1 MMRDSYS
8 FVLFDLDGTISN
20 PKLGII
26 NSVQY
31 AAKKMGLR
39 DVQAAEV
46 EAHIGPPLQETFA
59 EVFGLG
65 EEETKKMIGYYRDY
79 FKETGMFE
87 NVLYPGIQEL
97 LEALKPVNHL
107 VVATSKPT
115 EFAEK
120 ILSYFQ
126 IEQYFELVVGSTLDG
141 TRTKKREIIRFI
153 LEQYG
158 EYNPED
164 FVMIGDR
171 KQDILGA
178 RQNGIDSIGVTYG
191 FGSPEELRGANP
203 NHIVSTVSEL
213 GMLFLPKKPSFP

>member
-1 MMRDSYS
+1 MMIDSYS
-8 FVLFDLDGTISN
+8 LVLFDLDGTISN

-39 DVQAAEV
+39 NVQAAEV

-59 EVFGLG
+59 EVFGLD
-65 EEETKKMIGYYRDY
+65 EEETKKIIGFYRDY
-79 FKETGMFE
+79 FKKTGMYE

-97 LEALKPVNHL
+97 LKTLSPAKRL

-126 IEQYFELVVGSTLDG
+126 IEQYFELVVGSNLDG
-141 TRTKKREIIRFI
+141 TRTKKGEIIRFI
-153 LEQYG
+153 LEHYE
-158 EYNPED
+158 EYKRED

-171 KQDILGA
+171 KQDIHGA

-191 FGSPEELRGANP
+191 FGSPEELKGANP
-203 NHIVSTVSEL
+203 NHIANSVSEL
-213 GMLFLPKKPSFP
+213 ETLFLPKKPSYP

>member
-1 MMRDSYS
+1 MRDSYK
-8 FVLFDLDGTISN
+8 FVLVDLDGTISD
-20 PKLGII
+20 PRLGIVH
-26 NSVQY
+26 SVQY
-31 AAKKMGLR
+31 AAKKMNLR

-59 EVFGLG
+59 EVFGLD
-65 EEETKKMIGYYRDY
+65 ETETISMIHFYREY
-79 FKETGMFE
+79 FKKTGMFE

-97 LEALKPVNHL
+97 LETLKPTKRL

-120 ILSYFQ
+120 IVSYFQ
-126 IEQYFELVVGSTLDG
+126 IDPYFELVAGSNLDG
-141 TRTKKREIIRFI
+141 TRTTKTEIIRFI

-158 EYNPED
+158 EYKPED

-171 KQDILGA
+171 KQDIHGA

-191 FGSPEELRGANP
+191 FGSPAEIKEAQP
-203 NHIVSTVSEL
+203 NHIVDTVSEL
-213 GMLFLPKKPSFP
+213 EKLFYPFKLN

>member
-1 MMRDSYS
+1 MRDSYK
-8 FVLFDLDGTISN
+8 FVLFDLDGTISD
-20 PKLGII
+20 PRLGIVH
-26 NSVQY
+26 SVQY
-31 AAKKMGLR
+31 AAKKMKLR

-59 EVFGLG
+59 EVFGLD
-65 EEETKKMIGYYRDY
+65 ETETKSMINFYREY
-79 FKETGMFE
+79 FKKTGMFE
-87 NVLYPGIQEL
+87 NVLYPGILEL
-97 LEALKPVNHL
+97 LETLKSTKRL

-120 ILSYFQ
+120 IVSYFQ
-126 IEQYFELVVGSTLDG
+126 IDPYFELVVGSNLDG
-141 TRTKKREIIRFI
+141 TRTTKAEIIRYI

-158 EYNPED
+158 EYKPEE

-191 FGSPEELRGANP
+191 FGSPAELREAQP
-203 NHIVSTVSEL
+203 NHIVDTVSEL
-213 GMLFLPKKPSFP
+213 GSCFTR